1 MLAEAVHRQLASGT
15 ATETEADIDQLV
27 HDLRGPLSVI
37 VAFAETLDGAPR
49 EERARY
55 AERLVCNAHRALA
68 LLAEFSA
75 LHDLRQG
82 GIEVHRQ
89 AVDLG
94 DLCRAAVEIVR
105 QDARDGSDVS
115 CLVAE
120 GGVVLSGD
128 RDLLGMALRAVLRR
142 SLREMTSTA
151 ALRLRVACERGHAL
165 VDLSISDS
173 SAAPEMDPDARS
185 DLEILQ
191 RVVSLH
197 GGRVLF
203 DHATPDLIFRVALP
217 VGNPPDGFS

>member
-1 MLAEAVHRQLASGT
+1 MLAEAIDRQANSGIS
-15 ATETEADIDQLV
+15 TETGIDVDQLV

-37 VAFAETLDGAPR
+37 VAFAETLDGASR

-68 LLAEFSA
+68 LLEEFSA

-82 GIEVHRQ
+82 GVELHRG

-94 DLCRAAVEIVR
+94 DLCRAAVKNVR
-105 QDARDGSDVS
+105 QDARGGSEVS

-142 SLREMTSTA
+142 SLREVAATSTA
-151 ALRLRVACERGHAL
+151 ALRLRVARERGYAV
-165 VDLSISDS
+165 VDLSNSDS
-173 SAAPEMDPDARS
+173 STGFEMDSGDGTE
-185 DLEILQ
+185 LEILQ

-203 DHATPDLIFRVALP
+203 DHAASDLIFRLALP
-217 VGNPPDGFS
+217 VAKLA